1 MIDKDTAT
9 STTTAA
15 LGDLVRI
22 VGAVAQ
28 HVSTD
33 TARQSL
39 CAIVI
44 GADQIMATDSYTAAI
59 FTPTTAITTGI
70 NCRFDSLMI
79 DGRELLTAI
88 TNAHKALK
96 RDGEPTVEIVSDG
109 KRWIMTATGAT
120 ATTTAGGDV
129 IKYAYPNVNAVFD
142 QPADTIHGWLPTG
155 VNGDYLA
162 RITTAH
168 DKITLS
174 GKYRHGKA
182 DTPLMIKNWQGN
194 TKPIQFE
201 TTTEL
206 GTLRQLLMPVRL
218 K

>member
-1 MIDKDTAT
+1 MIDKDTAV
-9 STTTAA
+9 STTTAT

-22 VGAVAQ
+22 VGALSQ

-33 TARQSL
+33 AARQGL

-44 GADQIMATDSYTAAI
+44 GADQITATDSYTAAI
-59 FTPTTAITTGI
+59 FTPDTAITAGDTV
-70 NCRFDSLMI
+70 MI

-96 RDGEPTVEIVSDG
+96 RDGAPTVEIVSDG
-109 KRWIMTATGAT
+109 RRWVMTATGAT
-120 ATTTAGGDV
+120 ATTTAGGNVIDV
-129 IKYAYPNVNAVFD
+129 SYPNVNAVFNLLGD
-142 QPADTIHGWLPTG
+142 KFHGCLPTG

-168 DKITLS
+168 DKLI
-174 GKYRHGKA
+174 GKA
-182 DTPLMIKNWQGN
+182 DTPLVIKNWQGN

-201 TTTEL
+201 TTTDL
-206 GTLRQLLMPVRL
+206 GILAQLLMPVRL

>member
-1 MIDKDTAT
+1 MIDRDTAT

-22 VGAVAQ
+22 VGAMSQ

-33 TARQSL
+33 TARVSL
-39 CAIVI
+39 CAVVI

-59 FTPTTAITTGI
+59 FTPDTAITAGDTV
-70 NCRFDSLMI
+70 MI

-88 TNAHKALK
+88 TNANKALK
-96 RDGEPTVEIVSDG
+96 RDGEPIVEIVSDG
-109 KRWIMTATGAT
+109 KRWVMTATGAT
-120 ATTTAGGDV
+120 ATTTAGGNV
-129 IKYAYPNVNAVFD
+129 IDAPYPNVNAVFERV
-142 QPADTIHGWLPTG
+142 ADKFNGWLPTG

-168 DKITLS
+168 
-174 GKYRHGKA
+174 GKLIGKA
-182 DTPLMIKNWQGN
+182 ATPLIIKEWQGN
-194 TKPIQFE
+194 NKPIQFE

-218 K
+218 P

>member
-1 MIDKDTAT
+1 MIDRDTAR
-9 STTTAA
+9 STTTAT

-22 VGAVAQ
+22 VGAISQ

-33 TARQSL
+33 AARQGL
-39 CAIVI
+39 CAVVI

-59 FTPTTAITTGI
+59 FTPDTAITAGDTV
-70 NCRFDSLMI
+70 MI

-96 RDGEPTVEIVSDG
+96 RDGAPTVEIVSDG
-109 KRWIMTATGAT
+109 RRWVMTATGAT
-120 ATTTAGGDV
+120 ATTTAGGNV
-129 IKYAYPNVNAVFD
+129 INVSYPNVNAVFNLSGD
-142 QPADTIHGWLPTG
+142 KFYGWLPTG

-168 DKITLS
+168 DKLI
-174 GKYRHGKA
+174 GKA
-182 DTPLMIKNWQGN
+182 DTPLVIKNWQGN

-201 TTTEL
+201 TTTDL
-206 GTLRQLLMPVRL
+206 GILAQLLMPVRL

>member
-1 MIDKDTAT
+1 MIDRDTAT
-9 STTTAA
+9 STTTAP

-22 VGAVAQ
+22 VGAMSQ

-33 TARQSL
+33 AARVSL
-39 CAIVI
+39 GAIVI

-59 FTPTTAITTGI
+59 FTPTATITAGDTV
-70 NCRFDSLMI
+70 MI
-79 DGRELLTAI
+79 DGRELLTAVN
-88 TNAHKALK
+88 NANKALK

-109 KRWIMTATGAT
+109 KRWVMTATGAT
-120 ATTTAGGDV
+120 ATTTAGGNV
-129 IKYAYPNVNAVFD
+129 IDTPYPNVNAIFN

-168 DKITLS
+168 DKLI
-174 GKYRHGKA
+174 GKV
-182 DTPLMIKNWQGN
+182 DTPLVIKSWQGN
-194 TKPIQFE
+194 TKPILFE
-201 TTTEL
+201 TTTDL

-218 K
+218 P

>member
-1 MIDKDTAT
+1 MIDKDTAV
-9 STTTAA
+9 STTTAT

-22 VGAVAQ
+22 VGAISQ

-33 TARQSL
+33 TERQSL

-44 GADQIMATDSYTAAI
+44 GADQITATDSYTAAI
-59 FTPTTAITTGI
+59 FTPDTAITAGDTVMI
-70 NCRFDSLMI
+70 N
-79 DGRELLTAI
+79 GRELLTAVN
-88 TNAHKALK
+88 NANKTLK
-96 RDGEPTVEIVSDG
+96 RDGAPVVEIVSDG
-109 KRWIMTATGAT
+109 KRWVMTATGAT

-129 IKYAYPNVNAVFD
+129 INASYPNVNAVFNLSGD
-142 QPADTIHGWLPTG
+142 KFDGWLPTG

-168 DKITLS
+168 DKLIGRAT
-174 GKYRHGKA
+174 A
-182 DTPLMIKNWQGN
+182 TPLVIKNWQGN

-206 GTLRQLLMPVRL
+206 GTLRQLLMPVRP

>member
-1 MIDKDTAT
+1 MIDKGTAT
-9 STTTAA
+9 STTTAT

-22 VGAVAQ
+22 VGAMAQ

-33 TARQSL
+33 TARLSL

-44 GADQIMATDSYTAAI
+44 GADQITATDSYTAAI
-59 FTPTTAITTGI
+59 FTPTATITAGTT
-70 NCRFDSLMI
+70 LMI

-88 TNAHKALK
+88 TNANKALR
-96 RDGEPTVEIVSDG
+96 RDGEPTVEIISDG
-109 KRWIMTATGAT
+109 KHWGMTATGAT
-120 ATTTAGGDV
+120 LISTAGGAVANVD
-129 IKYAYPNVNAVFD
+129 YPNVNAIFD
-142 QPADTIHGWLPTG
+142 RVADKFHGWLPTG

-182 DTPLMIKNWQGN
+182 DTPLIIKSWHGN
-194 TKPIQFE
+194 DKPIQFE
-201 TTTEL
+201 TVSDL

>member
-1 MIDKDTAT
+1 MIDRDTAR
-9 STTTAA
+9 STTTAT

-22 VGAVAQ
+22 VGAISQ

-33 TARQSL
+33 AARQGL
-39 CAIVI
+39 CAVVI

-59 FTPTTAITTGI
+59 FTPDTAITAGDTV
-70 NCRFDSLMI
+70 MI

-88 TNAHKALK
+88 TNAHKTLK
-96 RDGEPTVEIVSDG
+96 RDGAPTVEIVSDG
-109 KRWIMTATGAT
+109 RRWVMTATGAT
-120 ATTTAGGDV
+120 ATTTAGGNVIDV
-129 IKYAYPNVNAVFD
+129 SYPNVNAVFNLSGD
-142 QPADTIHGWLPTG
+142 KFHGWLPTG

-168 DKITLS
+168 DKLI
-174 GKYRHGKA
+174 GKA
-182 DTPLMIKNWQGN
+182 DTPLVIKNWQGN

-201 TTTEL
+201 TTTDL
-206 GTLRQLLMPVRL
+206 GILAQLLMPVRL

>member
-1 MIDKDTAT
+1 MGVYEMIDRDTAT
-9 STTTAA
+9 STTTAT

-22 VGAVAQ
+22 VGAMSQ

-33 TARQSL
+33 AARQGL

-44 GADQIMATDSYTAAI
+44 GAGQITATDSYTAAI
-59 FTPTTAITTGI
+59 FTPDTAMTAGDTVMI
-70 NCRFDSLMI
+70 N
-79 DGRELLTAI
+79 GRELLTAI

-96 RDGEPTVEIVSDG
+96 RDGTPTIELVSDG
-109 KRWIMTATGAT
+109 RRWVMTATGAT

-129 IKYAYPNVNAVFD
+129 IDVSYPNVNAVFNLSG
-142 QPADTIHGWLPTG
+142 DTMNGWLPTG

-168 DKITLS
+168 DKLI
-174 GKYRHGKA
+174 GKA
-182 DTPLMIKNWQGN
+182 DTPLVIKNWQGN
-194 TKPIQFE
+194 VKPIQFE
-201 TTTEL
+201 TTTDL
-206 GTLRQLLMPVRL
+206 GILAQLLMPVRL

>member
-1 MIDKDTAT
+1 MIDRDTAR
-9 STTTAA
+9 STTTAT

-22 VGAVAQ
+22 VGAISQ

-33 TARQSL
+33 AARQGL
-39 CAIVI
+39 CAVVI
-44 GADQIMATDSYTAAI
+44 GADQITATDSYTAAI
-59 FTPTTAITTGI
+59 FTPDTAITAGDTV
-70 NCRFDSLMI
+70 MI

-96 RDGEPTVEIVSDG
+96 RDGAPTVEIVSDG
-109 KRWIMTATGAT
+109 RRWVMTATGAT
-120 ATTTAGGDV
+120 ATTTAGGNVIDV
-129 IKYAYPNVNAVFD
+129 SYPNVNAVFNLSGD
-142 QPADTIHGWLPTG
+142 KFHGWLPTG

-168 DKITLS
+168 DKLI
-174 GKYRHGKA
+174 GKA
-182 DTPLMIKNWQGN
+182 DTPLVIKNWQGN

-201 TTTEL
+201 TTTDL
-206 GTLRQLLMPVRL
+206 GILAQLLMPVRL

>member
-1 MIDKDTAT
+1 MIDRDTAR
-9 STTTAA
+9 STTTAT

-22 VGAVAQ
+22 VGAISQ

-33 TARQSL
+33 AARQGL
-39 CAIVI
+39 CAVVI

-59 FTPTTAITTGI
+59 FTPDTAITAGDTVMI
-70 NCRFDSLMI
+70 N
-79 DGRELLTAI
+79 GRELLTAVN
-88 TNAHKALK
+88 NANKSLK
-96 RDGEPTVEIVSDG
+96 RDGAPVVEIVSDG
-109 KRWIMTATGAT
+109 KRWVMTATGAT

-129 IKYAYPNVNAVFD
+129 IDASYPNVNAVFNLSGD
-142 QPADTIHGWLPTG
+142 KFDGWLPTG

-168 DKITLS
+168 DKLIGRAT
-174 GKYRHGKA
+174 A
-182 DTPLMIKNWQGN
+182 TPLVIKNWQGN

-201 TTTEL
+201 TTTDL
-206 GTLRQLLMPVRL
+206 GILAQLLMPVRL

>member
-1 MIDKDTAT
+1 MIDRDTAR
-9 STTTAA
+9 STTTAT

-22 VGAVAQ
+22 VGAISQ

-33 TARQSL
+33 AARQGL

-44 GADQIMATDSYTAAI
+44 GADQITATDSYTAAI
-59 FTPTTAITTGI
+59 FTPDTAITAGDTV
-70 NCRFDSLMI
+70 MI

-88 TNAHKALK
+88 TNAHKTLK
-96 RDGEPTVEIVSDG
+96 RDGAPTVEIVSDG
-109 KRWIMTATGAT
+109 RRWVMTATGAT
-120 ATTTAGGDV
+120 ATTTAGGNVIDV
-129 IKYAYPNVNAVFD
+129 SYPNVNAVFNLSGD
-142 QPADTIHGWLPTG
+142 KFHGWLPTG

-168 DKITLS
+168 DKLI
-174 GKYRHGKA
+174 GKA
-182 DTPLMIKNWQGN
+182 DTPLVIKNWQGN

-201 TTTEL
+201 TTTDL
-206 GTLRQLLMPVRL
+206 GILAQLLMPVRL

>member
-9 STTTAA
+9 STTTAT

-22 VGAVAQ
+22 VGAISQ
-28 HVSTD
+28 HVSTND
-33 TARQSL
+33 ARPAL

-44 GADQIMATDSYTAAI
+44 GAGQITATDSYTAAI
-59 FTPTTAITTGI
+59 FTPTATITAGDTVMI
-70 NCRFDSLMI
+70 N
-79 DGRELLTAI
+79 GRELFTAI

-96 RDGEPTVEIVSDG
+96 RDGVPTVEIVSDG
-109 KRWIMTATGAT
+109 KRWVMTATGAT
-120 ATTTAGGDV
+120 ATTTAGGDL
-129 IKYAYPNVNAVFD
+129 IDAHYPNVDAVFN
-142 QPADTIHGWLPTG
+142 QPADTMNGWLPTG

-168 DKITLS
+168 NKLI
-174 GKYRHGKA
+174 GKA
-182 DTPLMIKNWQGN
+182 DTPLVIKNWQGN
-194 TKPIQFE
+194 VKPIQFE

>member
-9 STTTAA
+9 STTTAT

-22 VGAVAQ
+22 VGALSQ

-44 GADQIMATDSYTAAI
+44 GADQITATDSYTAAI
-59 FTPTTAITTGI
+59 FTPDTAITAGDTV
-70 NCRFDSLMI
+70 MI
-79 DGRELLTAI
+79 DGRELLTAVN
-88 TNAHKALK
+88 NANKSLK
-96 RDGEPTVEIVSDG
+96 RDGAPVVEIVSDG
-109 KRWIMTATGAT
+109 KRWVMTATGAT

-129 IKYAYPNVNAVFD
+129 IDASYPNVNAVFNLSGD
-142 QPADTIHGWLPTG
+142 KFDGWLPTG

-168 DKITLS
+168 DKLIGRAT
-174 GKYRHGKA
+174 A
-182 DTPLMIKNWQGN
+182 TPLVIKNWQGN

-201 TTTEL
+201 TTTDL
-206 GTLRQLLMPVRL
+206 GTLRQLLMPVRP

>member
-9 STTTAA
+9 STTTAT

-22 VGAVAQ
+22 VGALSQ

-33 TARQSL
+33 TARLGL
-39 CAIVI
+39 CAVVI
-44 GADQIMATDSYTAAI
+44 GADQITATDSYTAAI
-59 FTPTTAITTGI
+59 FTPDTAITAGDTVMI
-70 NCRFDSLMI
+70 N
-79 DGRELLTAI
+79 GRELLTAVN
-88 TNAHKALK
+88 NANKTLK
-96 RDGEPTVEIVSDG
+96 RDGAPVVEIVSDG
-109 KRWIMTATGAT
+109 KRWVMTATGAT

-129 IKYAYPNVNAVFD
+129 IDASYPNVHAVFNLSGD
-142 QPADTIHGWLPTG
+142 KFDGWLPTG

-168 DKITLS
+168 NKLIGRAT
-174 GKYRHGKA
+174 A
-182 DTPLMIKNWQGN
+182 TPLVIKNWQGN

-201 TTTEL
+201 TTTDL
-206 GTLRQLLMPVRL
+206 GTLRQLLMPVRP

>member
-1 MIDKDTAT
+1 MIDKDTAI
-9 STTTAA
+9 STTTAT

-22 VGAVAQ
+22 VGAMAQ

-33 TARQSL
+33 TARPGL

-44 GADQIMATDSYTAAI
+44 GAGQITATDSYTAAI
-59 FTPTTAITTGI
+59 FTPDTAITAGDTVMI
-70 NCRFDSLMI
+70 N
-79 DGRELLTAI
+79 GRELLTAI
-88 TNAHKALK
+88 SNANKTLK

-109 KRWIMTATGAT
+109 KRWVMTATGAT
-120 ATTTAGGDV
+120 ATTTTGGDIV
-129 IKYAYPNVNAVFD
+129 DVSYPNVNAVFNLSGD
-142 QPADTIHGWLPTG
+142 KFDGWLPTG
-155 VNGDYLA
+155 VNGEYLA

-168 DKITLS
+168 DKITPS

-182 DTPLMIKNWQGN
+182 DTPLVIKNWQGN

-206 GTLRQLLMPVRL
+206 GILAQLLMPVRP

>member
-1 MIDKDTAT
+1 MIDRDTAT
-9 STTTAA
+9 STTTAT
-15 LGDLVRI
+15 LGDLVRV
-22 VGAVAQ
+22 VGAISQ

-33 TARQSL
+33 TARISL
-39 CAIVI
+39 CQIVI
-44 GADQIMATDSYTAAI
+44 KADQIMATDSYTAAI
-59 FTPTTAITTGI
+59 FTPAETITTG
-70 NCRFDSLMI
+70 DTVMI

-88 TNAHKALK
+88 TNANKALK

-109 KRWIMTATGAT
+109 KRWVMTATGAT
-120 ATTTAGGDV
+120 ATTTAGGNV
-129 IKYAYPNVNAVFD
+129 INTPYPNVNAIFN

-182 DTPLMIKNWQGN
+182 DTPLVIKSWQGN
-194 TKPIQFE
+194 TKPILFE

-218 K
+218 P

>member
-9 STTTAA
+9 STTTAT

-22 VGAVAQ
+22 VGAMSQ

-33 TARQSL
+33 AARQGL
-39 CAIVI
+39 CAVVI
-44 GADQIMATDSYTAAI
+44 GADQITATDSYTAAI
-59 FTPTTAITTGI
+59 FTPDTAITAGDTVMI
-70 NCRFDSLMI
+70 N
-79 DGRELLTAI
+79 GRELLTAVN
-88 TNAHKALK
+88 NANKSLK
-96 RDGEPTVEIVSDG
+96 RDGAPVVEIVSDG
-109 KRWIMTATGAT
+109 KRWVMTATGAT

-129 IKYAYPNVNAVFD
+129 IDASYPNVNAVFNLSGD
-142 QPADTIHGWLPTG
+142 KFDGWLPTG

-168 DKITLS
+168 DKLIGRAT
-174 GKYRHGKA
+174 A
-182 DTPLMIKNWQGN
+182 TPLVIKNWQGN

>member
-9 STTTAA
+9 STTTAT
-15 LGDLVRI
+15 LGDLARI
-22 VGAVAQ
+22 VGAMSQ

-44 GADQIMATDSYTAAI
+44 GADQITATDSYTAAI
-59 FTPTTAITTGI
+59 FTPDTAITVGDTV
-70 NCRFDSLMI
+70 LI

-88 TNAHKALK
+88 TNAHKSLK

-109 KRWIMTATGAT
+109 KRWVMTATGAT
-120 ATTTAGGDV
+120 ATTTAGGNV
-129 IKYAYPNVNAVFD
+129 IDASYPNVDAVFNLSGD
-142 QPADTIHGWLPTG
+142 KLNGWLPTG

-168 DKITLS
+168 
-174 GKYRHGKA
+174 GKLIGKV
-182 DTPLMIKNWQGN
+182 DTPLVIKNWQGN

-201 TTTEL
+201 TTTDL

>member
-1 MIDKDTAT
+1 MIDRDTAT
-9 STTTAA
+9 ATTTAT
-15 LGDLVRI
+15 LNDLVRI
-22 VGAVAQ
+22 VGAVSQ

-33 TARQSL
+33 AARLSL

-44 GADQIMATDSYTAAI
+44 GADQITATDSYTAAI
-59 FTPTTAITTGI
+59 FTPTATITAGDTV
-70 NCRFDSLMI
+70 MI

-88 TNAHKALK
+88 INAHKALK
-96 RDGEPTVEIVSDG
+96 RDGVPTIEIVSDG
-109 KRWIMTATGAT
+109 KRWVMTATGAT
-120 ATTTAGGDV
+120 ATTTAGGNV
-129 IKYAYPNVNAVFD
+129 IDTPYPNVNAVFN
-142 QPADTIHGWLPTG
+142 QPADTFHGWLPTG

-168 DKITLS
+168 
-174 GKYRHGKA
+174 GKLIGKA
-182 DTPLMIKNWQGN
+182 DTPLVIKNWQGN
-194 TKPIQFE
+194 VKPIQFE

>member
-9 STTTAA
+9 STTTAT

-22 VGAVAQ
+22 VGALSQ

-44 GADQIMATDSYTAAI
+44 GADQITATDSYTAAI
-59 FTPTTAITTGI
+59 FTPDTAITTGDTVMI
-70 NCRFDSLMI
+70 N
-79 DGRELLTAI
+79 GRELLTAVN
-88 TNAHKALK
+88 NANKTLK
-96 RDGEPTVEIVSDG
+96 RDGAPVVEIVSDG
-109 KRWIMTATGAT
+109 KRWVMTATGAT

-129 IKYAYPNVNAVFD
+129 IDASYPNVNAVFNLSGD
-142 QPADTIHGWLPTG
+142 KFDGWLPTG

-168 DKITLS
+168 DKLI
-174 GKYRHGKA
+174 GKA
-182 DTPLMIKNWQGN
+182 DTPLVIKNWQGN

-206 GTLRQLLMPVRL
+206 GTLRQLLMPVRP

>member
-9 STTTAA
+9 STTTAT

-22 VGAVAQ
+22 VGAMSQ

-44 GADQIMATDSYTAAI
+44 GADQITATDSYTAAI
-59 FTPTTAITTGI
+59 FTPDTAITVGDTVMI
-70 NCRFDSLMI
+70 N
-79 DGRELLTAI
+79 GRELLTAVN
-88 TNAHKALK
+88 NANKTLK
-96 RDGEPTVEIVSDG
+96 RDGAPVVEIVSDG
-109 KRWIMTATGAT
+109 KRWVMTATGAT
-120 ATTTAGGDV
+120 ATTTAGGAIVNVD
-129 IKYAYPNVNAVFD
+129 YPNVNAVFNLTGD
-142 QPADTIHGWLPTG
+142 KFDGWLPTG

-162 RITTAH
+162 TITTAH
-168 DKITLS
+168 NKLIGRAT
-174 GKYRHGKA
+174 A
-182 DTPLMIKNWQGN
+182 TPLVIKNWQGN

-201 TTTEL
+201 TTTDL

>member
-9 STTTAA
+9 STTTAT

-22 VGAVAQ
+22 VGAMSQ

-33 TARQSL
+33 AARLSL
-39 CAIVI
+39 CAIAI

-59 FTPTTAITTGI
+59 FTPSTAITAGDTV
-70 NCRFDSLMI
+70 MI
-79 DGRELLTAI
+79 DGRELLTAVN
-88 TNAHKALK
+88 NANKALK
-96 RDGEPTVEIVSDG
+96 RDGAPTVEIVSDG
-109 KRWIMTATGAT
+109 HRWVMTATGAT
-120 ATTTAGGDV
+120 ATTTAGGNLIDLEF
-129 IKYAYPNVNAVFD
+129 PNVDAIFNR
-142 QPADTIHGWLPTG
+142 PADTFHGWLPTG

-168 DKITLS
+168 
-174 GKYRHGKA
+174 GKLIGKA
-182 DTPLMIKNWQGN
+182 DTPLVIKDWQGN
-194 TKPIQFE
+194 AKPILFE
-201 TTTEL
+201 TTTDL

>member
-9 STTTAA
+9 STTTAT

-22 VGAVAQ
+22 VGAMSQ

-33 TARQSL
+33 TARVSL
-39 CAIVI
+39 CQIVI

-59 FTPTTAITTGI
+59 FTPETAITAGDTV
-70 NCRFDSLMI
+70 MI
-79 DGRELLTAI
+79 DGRELLTAVN
-88 TNAHKALK
+88 NANKALK
-96 RDGEPTVEIVSDG
+96 RDGAPVVEIVSDG
-109 KRWIMTATGAT
+109 KRWVMTATGAT
-120 ATTTAGGDV
+120 ATTTAGGLVADV
-129 IKYAYPNVNAVFD
+129 DYPNVNAIFNRA
-142 QPADTIHGWLPTG
+142 ADKFNGWLPTG

-168 DKITLS
+168 
-174 GKYRHGKA
+174 GKLIGKA
-182 DTPLMIKNWQGN
+182 ATPLIIKDWQGN
-194 TKPIQFE
+194 NKPIQFE

-218 K
+218 P

>member
-9 STTTAA
+9 STTTVA

-22 VGAVAQ
+22 VGAMAQ

-33 TARQSL
+33 TLRQAL

-59 FTPTTAITTGI
+59 FTPDTAITAGNTVMI
-70 NCRFDSLMI
+70 N
-79 DGRELLTAI
+79 GRELLTAVN
-88 TNAHKALK
+88 NASKTLK
-96 RDGEPTVEIVSDG
+96 RDGSPIVEIVSDG
-109 KRWIMTATGAT
+109 KRWVMTATGAT
-120 ATTTAGGDV
+120 ATTTAGGNV
-129 IKYAYPNVNAVFD
+129 IDCEYPNVKSLFVNSVYDKFD
-142 QPADTIHGWLPTG
+142 GWLPTG

-168 DKITLS
+168 NKLIGRAT
-174 GKYRHGKA
+174 A
-182 DTPLMIKNWQGN
+182 TPLLIKQWQGN
-194 TKPIQFE
+194 TKPILFE
-201 TTTEL
+201 TITDL
-206 GTLRQLLMPVRL
+206 GILAQLLMPVRL

>member
-9 STTTAA
+9 STTTAT

-22 VGAVAQ
+22 VGAMSQ

-33 TARQSL
+33 TARQAL

-44 GADQIMATDSYTAAI
+44 GADQITATDSYTAAI
-59 FTPTTAITTGI
+59 FTPTATITAGDTVMI
-70 NCRFDSLMI
+70 N
-79 DGRELLTAI
+79 GRELLTAI

-96 RDGEPTVEIVSDG
+96 RDGVPTVEIVSDG
-109 KRWIMTATGAT
+109 KRWVMTATGAT
-120 ATTTAGGDV
+120 ATTTAGGDL
-129 IKYAYPNVNAVFD
+129 IDAQYPNVDAVCN
-142 QPADTIHGWLPTG
+142 QPADKFYGWLPTG

-168 DKITLS
+168 
-174 GKYRHGKA
+174 GKLTGKA
-182 DTPLMIKNWQGN
+182 DTPLVIKNWQGN
-194 TKPIQFE
+194 VKPIQFE

>member
-22 VGAVAQ
+22 VGAMSQ

-33 TARQSL
+33 TARVSL
-39 CAIVI
+39 CQIVI

-59 FTPTTAITTGI
+59 FTPETAITAGDTV
-70 NCRFDSLMI
+70 MI
-79 DGRELLTAI
+79 DGRELLTAVN
-88 TNAHKALK
+88 NANKALK
-96 RDGEPTVEIVSDG
+96 RDGAPVVEIVSDG
-109 KRWIMTATGAT
+109 KRWVMTATGAT
-120 ATTTAGGDV
+120 ATTTAGGLVADV
-129 IKYAYPNVNAVFD
+129 DYPNVNAIFNRA
-142 QPADTIHGWLPTG
+142 ADKFNGWLPTG

-168 DKITLS
+168 
-174 GKYRHGKA
+174 GKLIGKA
-182 DTPLMIKNWQGN
+182 ATPLIIKEWHGN
-194 TKPIQFE
+194 VKPIQFE

-218 K
+218 P

>member
-1 MIDKDTAT
+1 METNLLTAT
-9 STTTAA
+9 RTPLA
-15 LGDLVRI
+15 DMVRI
-22 VGAVAQ
+22 VGALSQ

-33 TARQSL
+33 TARQTL

-70 NCRFDSLMI
+70 NCRFDSVMI
-79 DGRELLTAI
+79 DGRELLTAVN
-88 TNAHKALK
+88 NANKALK

-109 KRWIMTATGAT
+109 KRWVMTATGAT
-120 ATTTAGGDV
+120 ATTTAGGNV

-142 QPADTIHGWLPTG
+142 QPADTINGWLPTS

-168 DKITLS
+168 DKLI
-174 GKYRHGKA
+174 GKA
-182 DTPLMIKNWQGN
+182 DTPLVIKNWQGN

-201 TTTEL
+201 TTTDL

>member
-1 MIDKDTAT
+1 MIDKDTAV
-9 STTTAA
+9 STTTAT

-33 TARQSL
+33 TARQGL

-59 FTPTTAITTGI
+59 FTPDTAITAGDTV
-70 NCRFDSLMI
+70 MI

-88 TNAHKALK
+88 TNAHKTLK
-96 RDGEPTVEIVSDG
+96 RDGAPTVEIVSDG
-109 KRWIMTATGAT
+109 RRWVMTATGAT
-120 ATTTAGGDV
+120 ATTTAGGNV
-129 IKYAYPNVNAVFD
+129 INVSYPNVNAVFNLSGD
-142 QPADTIHGWLPTG
+142 KFDGWLPTG

-168 DKITLS
+168 DKLIGRAT
-174 GKYRHGKA
+174 A
-182 DTPLMIKNWQGN
+182 TPLVIKNWQGN

>member
-9 STTTAA
+9 STTTAT

-22 VGAVAQ
+22 VGALSQ

-39 CAIVI
+39 CAVVI
-44 GADQIMATDSYTAAI
+44 GADQITATDSYTAAI
-59 FTPTTAITTGI
+59 FTPTTAITTG
-70 NCRFDSLMI
+70 DTVMI
-79 DGRELLTAI
+79 DGRELLTAVN
-88 TNAHKALK
+88 NANKSLK
-96 RDGEPTVEIVSDG
+96 RDGAPVVEIVSDG
-109 KRWIMTATGAT
+109 KRWVMTATGAT

-129 IKYAYPNVNAVFD
+129 IDASYPNVNAVFNLSGD
-142 QPADTIHGWLPTG
+142 KFDGWLPTG

-168 DKITLS
+168 DKLIGRAT
-174 GKYRHGKA
+174 A
-182 DTPLMIKNWQGN
+182 TPLVIKSWQGN

-201 TTTEL
+201 TTTDL
-206 GTLRQLLMPVRL
+206 GILAQLLMPVRL

>member
-9 STTTAA
+9 ATTTAT

-22 VGAVAQ
+22 VGAMSQ

-33 TARQSL
+33 AARQAL

-44 GADQIMATDSYTAAI
+44 GAGQITATDSYTAAI
-59 FTPTTAITTGI
+59 FTPDTAITAGDTV
-70 NCRFDSLMI
+70 MI

-96 RDGEPTVEIVSDG
+96 RDGVPTVEIVSDG
-109 KRWIMTATGAT
+109 KRWVMTATGAT
-120 ATTTAGGDV
+120 ATTTAGGDL
-129 IKYAYPNVNAVFD
+129 IDAHYPNVQAVFD
-142 QPADTIHGWLPTG
+142 LSGDKFDGWLPTG

-168 DKITLS
+168 
-174 GKYRHGKA
+174 GKLTGKA
-182 DTPLMIKNWQGN
+182 DTPLVIKNWQGN
-194 TKPIQFE
+194 VKPIQFE
-201 TTTEL
+201 TISEL

>member
-1 MIDKDTAT
+1 MLNKDTAT

-22 VGAVAQ
+22 VGAMSQ

-33 TARQSL
+33 AARLSL
-39 CAIVI
+39 CQIVI

-59 FTPTTAITTGI
+59 FTPTATITAGDTV
-70 NCRFDSLMI
+70 MI
-79 DGRELLTAI
+79 DGRELLTAVN
-88 TNAHKALK
+88 NANKALK

-109 KRWIMTATGAT
+109 KRWVMTATGAT
-120 ATTTAGGDV
+120 ATTTAGGAIV
-129 IKYAYPNVNAVFD
+129 GVEYPNVNAVFD
-142 QPADTIHGWLPTG
+142 RVADKFDGWLPTG

-168 DKITLS
+168 
-174 GKYRHGKA
+174 GKLIGKA
-182 DTPLMIKNWQGN
+182 DTPLVIKNWHGN
-194 TKPIQFE
+194 DKPIQFE